1 MAQATNS
8 GSDTVQQIKEKLS
21 ITEVV
26 APYVKL
32 TKSGKY
38 MRGLSPF
45 TKEKTPSFFVSVDRG
60 TYHCFSTGEGGDM
73 FTFVEKM
80 EGVDFR
86 GALKILA
93 EKAGVEIVNQKVDK
107 GRTDRV
113 EKLRDAMTQAVT
125 YFQKNLSVGSEAYK
139 YVLSRGLTAEM
150 IKEWQLGFAP
160 AEWRGLLE
168 ELQAGGGAAG
178 MGDGTAGTSSKS
190 GGGFSSAEL
199 TAAGLIKEADNR
211 AGTWYDRFRNR
222 VMVPI
227 RDIAGR
233 TVAFTGRTLDP
244 NDGAKYLN
252 SPETEL
258 FKKGEVLFGM
268 DRAKDAIRTRGFA
281 ILVEGQFDLL
291 LLHQIGFTNT
301 IALSGTALTPQHL
314 SLIKR
319 YADNLM
325 LCLDADRAGLAASA
339 KHADAALRAG
349 FRVKA
354 VRLPEGK
361 DPADLASENPK
372 DFAKRVSDATSIV
385 EFFLAV
391 LSASERDPH
400 KLVLAAESTV
410 IPLLAAVQSPLEREH
425 FITITANALGLPAEA
440 VRSSLPRSQNT
451 PIGGQQGNSG
461 NGSRNQFDHSSQS
474 ISSLRTKM
482 PANSVLSSTGGK
494 VSIQRRG
501 DLLLAV
507 AASYPN
513 TPLAEMLKTEYS
525 RIIGAPVSDEL
536 IPERAIFE
544 AGLAYGESPAE
555 SDLIESVREFEK
567 QVLKEKLRD
576 ATDALRRA
584 ELSHDAEAISSAVTR
599 YKEISV
605 RLASF
610 S

>member
-451 PIGGQQGNSG
+451 SGGQQGNAG